1 MPQATRVRDESSNKS
16 CSRMSITVVIII
28 ITLTILCNT
37 SIINI
42 YEPMS
47 STPAKYKAGSK
58 IAPLTCAKP
67 IFGYIID
74 ITNKN
79 KLEVII
85 SSISVIDNENIHH
98 QMTLNPMKGKNKT
111 HKSFK
116 LTNPVIIN
124 QININSPNLDTSVV
138 SIRDINGDLLWT
150 NNKPIKRENP
160 KNPYIINLHRTIDK
174 QQVLSNKLSQPMQ
187 EQFLFYHNKF

>member
-1 MPQATRVRDESSNKS
+1 
-16 CSRMSITVVIII
+16 
-28 ITLTILCNT
+28 
-37 SIINI
+37 
-42 YEPMS
+42 MS
-47 STPAKYKAGSK
+47 STPAKYKAGAK
-58 IAPLTCAKP
+58 IAPLACAKP
-67 IFGYIID
+67 IFGYTVD

-85 SSISVIDNENIHH
+85 SSISVIDNENILH
-98 QMTLNPMKGKNKT
+98 QMTLNPRKDKKKT

-116 LTNPVIIN
+116 LTNPVLIN

-138 SIRDINGDLLWT
+138 SIRDENGDLLWT
-150 NNKPIKRENP
+150 NNKPIKQENGL
-160 KNPYIINLHRTIDK
+160 YIINLYHEHT